1 MDPIRGIH
9 HITAFASDPQANVD
23 FYHNLLGQRLIKT
36 TVNFDDPGTY
46 HLYYGDETGSPGTL
60 LTFFPW
66 VGARRGRRGSG
77 ETGAIA
83 YAIHPDSRV
92 FWHRYLTQHGVEV
105 EDGGERFG
113 APALLFSDPDGMPLE
128 LVSVEQPGTIRTWS
142 GGPIPA
148 EHALRGF
155 HSVTLWAADPE
166 YTAGVLEGVMG
177 YTRAGQEG
185 EKEKGDRWRFTGTGE
200 IGPVV
205 DLLVRPDLPRGAMGA
220 GSVHHVAFRAH
231 DDPEQLEYQQHIA
244 RAGLRV
250 TPVQDRQYF
259 HSIYFREP
267 GGVLFE
273 IATDGPGFLIDEP
286 VDQLGTSLKLP
297 PWLEPQRAVIEQSL
311 PSFSVQPVR
320 QEAGHD

>member
-1 MDPIRGIH
+1 MTQPIRGIH

-77 ETGAIA
+77 ETGAVA
-83 YAIHPDSRV
+83 YAIHPDSLA
-92 FWHRYLTQHGVEV
+92 FWRSYLTQHGVAV
-105 EDGGERFG
+105 EEGGERFG
-113 APALLFSDPDGMPLE
+113 APVLLFSDPDGMPLE
-128 LVSVEQPGTIRTWS
+128 LVAVEQPGPVRSWS

-148 EHALRGF
+148 EHTLRGF
-155 HSVTLWAADPE
+155 HSVTLWAANPE
-166 YTAGVLEGVMG
+166 YTADVLEGVMG
-177 YTRAGQEG
+177 YRRAGQE
-185 EKEKGDRWRFTGTGE
+185 GDRWRFTGVGE

-205 DLLVRPDLPRGAMGA
+205 DLVVRPDLPRGAMGA
-220 GSVHHVAFRAH
+220 GSVHHVARAH
-231 DDPEQLEYQQHIA
+231 DDPEQLAYQQHR

-250 TPVQDRQYF
+250 TWCKTG
-259 HSIYFREP
+259 SISLDYFREP

-273 IATDGPGFLIDEP
+273 IATDGPGSD
-286 VDQLGTSLKLP
+286 
-297 PWLEPQRAVIEQSL
+297 
-311 PSFSVQPVR
+311 
-320 QEAGHD
+320 